1 MADQSLAVPII
12 VAALTAMIPGVLA
25 LWQAR
30 GKTTHDERASYY
42 ASIRD
47 DVDDLRARLDLL
59 EGYVL
64 TLEGHIDEL
73 NQIMI
78 AAGLKPPPRPM
89 RPRGGK

>member
-1 MADQSLAVPII
+1 MAEQGLAVPII
-12 VAALTAMIPGVLA
+12 VAALTAMIPGVVA

-30 GKTTHDERASYY
+30 GKVGYDERASYY

-59 EGYVL
+59 EGYVA

-73 NQIMI
+73 NQLMI
-78 AAGLKPPPRPM
+78 AAGLKPPPRPR
-89 RPRGGK
+89 RPRAGK